1 MTQPELEHT
10 ILTMRSK
17 MMRIAA
23 DFFHNEEDAEDIV
36 QEVCERMLKRGW
48 HEGDDVKALLVR
60 ATKNLCVSVWR
71 RQKIRVMEQLASIPE
86 PEGYHVADA
95 ALLQQEG
102 YEALM
107 DAIRQLPPSEQR
119 LIRLKCEDMGLDEIS
134 RQTGIPKRSV
144 SVMLSTA
151 RKRLL
156 TILKRKEND

>member
-1 MTQPELEHT
+1 
-10 ILTMRSK
+10 
-17 MMRIAA
+17 
-23 DFFHNEEDAEDIV
+23 
-36 QEVCERMLKRGW
+36 
-48 HEGDDVKALLVR
+48 
-60 ATKNLCVSVWR
+60 
-71 RQKIRVMEQLASIPE
+71 
-86 PEGYHVADA
+86 
-95 ALLQQEG
+95 QEG

-119 LIRLKCEDMGLDEIS
+119 LIRLKCEDMSVDEIS